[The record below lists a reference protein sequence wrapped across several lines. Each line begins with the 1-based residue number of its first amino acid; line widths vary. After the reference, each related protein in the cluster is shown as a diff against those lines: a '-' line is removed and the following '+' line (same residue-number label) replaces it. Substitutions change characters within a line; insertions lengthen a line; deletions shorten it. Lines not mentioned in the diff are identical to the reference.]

1 MIKMI
6 MYSKMKKTKKE
17 KEEQVCKRK
26 RLKERRIRREE
37 IQMLQQREPK
47 KLNEDLFQSVIK
59 FLEFN

>member
-1 MIKMI
+1 
-6 MYSKMKKTKKE
+6 MKKTKKE

-26 RLKERRIRREE
+26 RLKERRTRREE
-37 IQMLQQREPK
+37 IQMLQQRGPK